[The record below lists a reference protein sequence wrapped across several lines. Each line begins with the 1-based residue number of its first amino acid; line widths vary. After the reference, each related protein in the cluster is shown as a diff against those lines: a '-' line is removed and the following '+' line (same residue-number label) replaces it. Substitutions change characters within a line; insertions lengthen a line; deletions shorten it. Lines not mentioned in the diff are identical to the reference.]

1 MSAYQSVIEAM
12 KNLPQIVA
20 STPTLQAQAW
30 DDFGRAISGASP
42 LSNTY
47 SWAGGLIPY
56 TFLPPGGTSI
66 ANPIP
71 GEIQYALVD
80 ASYDPNTGLTTP
92 AGYQMSFWDG
102 TQWVSTGTG
111 GGGGTTGDTTILLSG
126 GTPTFSNSYSITRNA
141 DNTPLEE
148 TWTDTSTSRLRRRMG
163 YSYASGRV
171 SSIRTRVY
179 SSVNGTT
186 VTGDMTETFTYNY
199 STGLVSSSITVR
211 TV

>member
-1 MSAYQSVIEAM
+1 M
-12 KNLPQIVA
+12 KLIVPLDPSSPTFVDDAWLDYATRTTVALLPFTFG
-20 STPTLQAQAW
+20 STV
-30 DDFGRAISGASP
+30 S
-42 LSNTY
+42 
-47 SWAGGLIPY
+47 
-56 TFLPPGGTSI
+56 
-66 ANPIP
+66 NPIP
-71 GEIQYALVD
+71 GEIRFLLTAGIP
-80 ASYDPNTGLTTP
+80 DPNTGITP
-92 AGYQMSFWDG
+92 PDSYQMSFWDG

-111 GGGGTTGDTTILLSG
+111 TGGSGGGTTDDTTVLLSG